1 MEPVTERPE
10 RAAPDDRAERAAS
23 DGRDDRAPSDGR
35 AERAAS
41 DGRAERAFCVRCGEP
56 TDYPAATPGATL
68 CPVCEWQEAERI
80 ACSC

>member
-23 DGRDDRAPSDGR
+23 DGRDDRAP
-35 AERAAS
+35 S